1 MNKKMTGR
9 PIEKWAKDTFTEH
22 EIQVIFMSKKRS
34 PNSNIIRE
42 MQI

>member
-9 PIEKWAKDTFTEH
+9 SIEKWAKDMFTEH
-22 EIQVIFMSKKRS
+22 EIQVIFIPKKRFS
-34 PNSNIIRE
+34 VSNIIRE